1 MGLARQVSSL
11 GLSARNS
18 AGLKVRQPLAAVLV
32 YAGEKRSLDD
42 EMVEIVKD
50 ELNVKDFRFVEK
62 ATNLVTYNILP
73 DNKLL
78 GPKFGA
84 QFPKVRSALQALDP
98 LKVADSIASN
108 LPVTIEVDG
117 ENIDIAPEEILVN
130 SQPREGL
137 MVASDKFITVAVDA
151 EITPELHAEGLAR
164 EIVRRIQ
171 AMRKAAGFNIED
183 RIFTY
188 YQAAGELAKVFQ
200 VWGDYIKTETLS
212 VELIDDQPPQ
222 DFYTDRLK
230 VEGEELVLGLKV
242 ND

>member
-1 MGLARQVSSL
+1 
-11 GLSARNS
+11 
-18 AGLKVRQPLAAVLV
+18 VRQPLAAVLV

-50 ELNVKDFRFVEK
+50 ELNVKNFQFVEK
-62 ATNLVTYNILP
+62 ATDLVTYNLLP

-98 LKVADSIASN
+98 IKVVDSIASN

-117 ENIDIAPEEILVN
+117 ENIDIAPEEILVTT
-130 SQPREGL
+130 QPREGL

-151 EITPELHAEGLAR
+151 NITPDLHAEGLAR

-171 AMRKAAGFNIED
+171 AMRKEAGFNIED
-183 RIFTY
+183 RITTY
-188 YQAAGELAKVFQ
+188 YQAEGELAEVFQ

-212 VELIDDQPPQ
+212 TELIAAHPPQ
-222 DFYTDRLK
+222 DFYVEKLK
-230 VEGEELVLGLKV
+230 VEGVELVMGLKV
-242 ND
+242 KD